1 MGVILFLRHGRRK
14 KKVPVYRL
22 LEKSRKTTRNILAH
36 PYTHELKGAPNGGL
50 CALPRVALHPR
61 WALLIMRMLYIIYL
75 GKGRSAHKLRSWLFR
90 GCAPLF
96 V

>member
-36 PYTHELKGAPNGGL
+36 PYTHELKGAPNGGG
-50 CALPRVALHPR
+50 VQH
-61 WALLIMRMLYIIYL
+61 
-75 GKGRSAHKLRSWLFR
+75 GVAHKGTRYPVLHSTPV
-90 GCAPLF
+90 GHS
-96 V
+96 